1 MQTVHGLLVPDLQFF
16 MTRVWFMRELS

>member
-1 MQTVHGLLVPDLQFF
+1 LQTVHVLLVPDLQFL